1 MKGLFNELKAFN
13 RKKLGHKAL
22 IRKGNR
28 LAVFIML

>member
-22 IRKGNR
+22 IRGNR
-28 LAVFIML
+28 LAVITML